1 MKSELLLPV
10 GNMKMCLAAIHNGAD
25 AIYVGVPHFNA
36 RGRTTDFSIEELKE
50 MIDLCHLYGVKVNL
64 AFNVVIFENELEM
77 ARDLLKEIL
86 PLHPDA
92 FIVQD
97 LGLAKLIRQMSPSQ
111 RIHGSTQMTVTNHEA
126 IKLLDDLNIDRFVL
140 GRENSIP
147 EIKLIRENTE
157 KELEVFVHGALCVA
171 YSGQCFT
178 SESIGGRSANRGQ
191 CAQSCRL
198 DYEMYIDDV
207 KKDLGNKKYLVSPQD
222 LCGIEE
228 VPELKKI
235 GVNSFKIEGRLK
247 TPEYVATTAKNY
259 REVLDGQAVNYKA
272 RSKELAMT
280 YSRGFFSGW
289 LHGVD
294 HQKLVEGTYS
304 AHRGIE
310 AGVIKEFRSG
320 KNIIIESA
328 QEIHAGQGLVFA
340 TAQEIGDKVFD
351 AKKLGSNLYEV
362 KLLHSENI
370 QKLKPGV
377 RVFINSD
384 ERLDRE
390 IQKSFNDREKLKR
403 IPLHLMMKAEVG
415 KVLSLKVIDDEGREL
430 VLESESILQEAK
442 ARPMTKDAFQE
453 ELGAL
458 GTSPFI
464 LKEFSAEILSNVF
477 FHQKELKELRRKM
490 VEQMS
495 ALRLRR
501 DDVVI
506 NSVEIKKEN
515 GHHLSA
521 QGQLNLILRNK
532 AHVEALARA
541 LVEDDLQRGNL
552 GSVVLDFEFGKD
564 FAPSVKL
571 LKEVG
576 LRVGIATT
584 RILKPKEYY
593 NFKIIQVAAPDFVLA
608 RNLGAIQYFTTET
621 KLPVKADFSLN
632 ITNSWSA
639 EYLLSKGVES
649 LNASYD
655 LNQNQLMALAS
666 SMDASRLEV
675 TLHQYMPEFHME
687 HCVFAAF
694 MSNGSSF
701 KDCGKPCEKH
711 EVKLKDTYGNWHHL
725 KPDQECR
732 NTFYRATPQSASFL
746 VEELKKIGVREFRLE
761 AMDESEKVLIH
772 KIKTYQKLLLG
783 ELSSEEVVR
792 EIGVMESY
800 GLSSGQLSNTKSYKD
815 RKKELTSF

>member
-1 MKSELLLPV
+1 
-10 GNMKMCLAAIHNGAD
+10 MCLAAIHNGAD

-36 RGRTTDFSIEELKE
+36 RGRTTDFTLDELKE
-50 MIDLCHLYGVKVNL
+50 MIELCHLYGVRVNL
-64 AFNVVIFENELEM
+64 AFNVVIFENELEP
-77 ARDLLKEIL
+77 ARNLLEQIL

-97 LGLAKLIRQMSPSQ
+97 LGLAKLIRQMSPTQ

-126 IKLLDDLNIDRFVL
+126 MKLLDDLKIDRFVL

-147 EIKLIRENTE
+147 EIKIIRENTE

-198 DYEMYIDDV
+198 DYEMYVDDV

-235 GVNSFKIEGRLK
+235 GVHSFKIEGRLK

-259 REVLDGQAVNYKA
+259 REVLDGQSVNYA
-272 RSKELAMT
+272 QRSAELAMT

-294 HQKLVEGTYS
+294 HQRLVEGSYS

-310 AGVIKEFRSG
+310 VGVIREFKAG
-320 KNIIIESA
+320 KNIVIESKR
-328 QEIHAGQGLVFA
+328 EIKAGQGLLFA
-340 TAQEIGDKVFD
+340 AASEIGDKVFE
-351 AKKLGSNLYEV
+351 AKKIGPTLYEV

-370 QKLKPGV
+370 QKLKPNL

-384 ERLDRE
+384 EKLDRE

-403 IPLHLMMKAEVG
+403 IPLTILARAEAG
-415 KVLSLKVIDDEGREL
+415 KPLELKVIDDENREL
-430 VLESESILQEAK
+430 TFYSQAPLAAASS
-442 ARPMTKDAFQE
+442 RPLSAQVMKE
-453 ELGAL
+453 ELGSL
-458 GTSPFI
+458 GTTPFI
-464 LKEFSAEILSNVF
+464 LKDFNAEILNDVF
-477 FHQKELKELRRKM
+477 LHQKELKELRRALTQ
-490 VEQMS
+490 EMS
-495 ALRLRR
+495 ALRLKREEKT
-501 DDVVI
+501 I
-506 NSVEIKKEN
+506 NKVEIKK
-515 GHHLSA
+515 SA
-521 QGQLNLILRNK
+521 RLEPTQVARLNLILRNK
-532 AHVEALARA
+532 KQVEALAEA
-541 LVEDDLQRGNL
+541 ISSGEIDKSSL
-552 GSVVLDFEFGKD
+552 GAVTLDFEFGKD

-571 LKEVG
+571 LKEAGV
-576 LRVGIATT
+576 RVGIATT

-621 KLPVKADFSLN
+621 SIPVKADFSLN

-639 EYLLSKGVES
+639 EYLLSKGIET

-655 LNQNQLMALAS
+655 LNQNQLMSLAAHI
-666 SMDASRLEV
+666 DASKLEV

-694 MSNGSSF
+694 MSTGSSF

-711 EVKLKDTYGNWHHL
+711 EVKLKDPYGNWHHL

-746 VEELKKIGVREFRLE
+746 VDELKNIGVVEYRLE
-761 AMDESEKVLIH
+761 ALNETSSMLIH
-772 KIKTYQKLLLG
+772 KIKTYQKLLQG
-783 ELSSEEVVR
+783 ELSSDEVVK

-815 RKKELTSF
+815 RKKSIEAHQ

>member
-36 RGRTTDFSIEELKE
+36 RGRTTDFTLEELKE
-50 MIDLCHLYGVKVNL
+50 MIELCHLYGVKVNL
-64 AFNVVIFENELEM
+64 AFNVVIFENELEP
-77 ARDLLKEIL
+77 ARELLEQIL

-97 LGLAKLIRQMSPSQ
+97 LGLAKLIRQMSPTQ
-111 RIHGSTQMTVTNHEA
+111 RLHGSTQMTVTNHEA
-126 IKLLDDLNIDRFVL
+126 MKFLDDLEIDRFVL
-140 GRENSIP
+140 GRENSLP
-147 EIKLIRENTE
+147 EIKIIRENTE

-198 DYEMYIDDV
+198 EYEMYVDDV
-207 KKDLGNKKYLVSPQD
+207 KTDLGNKKYLVSPQD
-222 LCGIEE
+222 LCGIAE
-228 VPELKKI
+228 VPELQKI
-235 GVNSFKIEGRLK
+235 GVHSFKIEGRLK

-259 REVLDGQAVNYKA
+259 REVLDGQAVNYAK
-272 RSKELAMT
+272 RSTELAMT

-294 HQKLVEGTYS
+294 HQKLVEGSYS

-310 AGVIKEFRSG
+310 VGKIREFKAG
-320 KNIIIESA
+320 KNIIIESSH
-328 QEIHAGQGLVFA
+328 EIKAGQGLLFA
-340 TAQEIGDKVFD
+340 GATEIGDKVFE
-351 AKKLGSNLYEV
+351 AKKIGSNLFEV

-370 QKLKPGV
+370 QKLKTGI

-384 ERLDRE
+384 EKLDRE
-390 IQKSFNDREKLKR
+390 IQKSFTDREKLKR
-403 IPLHLMMKAEVG
+403 IPLTILAKAEAG
-415 KVLSLKVIDDEGREL
+415 HKLELKIIDDEGREL
-430 VLESESILQEAK
+430 SVLSSFELQA
-442 ARPMTKDAFQE
+442 ATSRPTTAELMKE

-464 LKEFSAEILSNVF
+464 LRAFNAEILGDIF
-477 FHQKELKELRRKM
+477 IHQKELKELRRLM
-490 VEQMS
+490 VEKMS
-495 ALRLRR
+495 ALRLKR
-501 DDVVI
+501 DERKV
-506 NSVEIKKEN
+506 NSVTMSKTAILN
-515 GHHLSA
+515 PATSA
-521 QGQLNLILRNK
+521 QLNIILRNK
-532 AHVEALARA
+532 KQVEAYAEAITNGA
-541 LVEDDLQRGNL
+541 LECRGL
-552 GSVVLDFEFGKD
+552 GPVVLDFEFGKD
-564 FAPSVKL
+564 FSPSVKL
-571 LKEVG
+571 LKEAGV
-576 LRVGIATT
+576 RVGIATT

-593 NFKIIQVAAPDFVLA
+593 NFKIIMVAKPDFILA
-608 RNLGAIQYFTTET
+608 RNLGAIHYFTTET
-621 KLPVKADFSLN
+621 DLPVKADFSLN

-649 LNASYD
+649 VNASYD
-655 LNQNQLMALAS
+655 LNQNQLMSLAS
-666 SMDASRLEV
+666 HMDASKLEV

-711 EVKLKDTYGNWHHL
+711 EVKLKDSYGNWHHL

-746 VEELKKIGVREFRLE
+746 VDELKRIGVTEYRLE
-761 AMDESEKVLIH
+761 ALDETATMLIH
-772 KIKTYQKLLLG
+772 KIKTYQKLILG
-783 ELSSEEVVR
+783 ELTSDEVVK

-800 GLSSGQLSNTKSYKD
+800 GLSSGQLSNTKAYKD
-815 RKKELTSF
+815 RKKEVTLP